1 MCGQP
6 ARTYQLIVTT
16 KFLQIAEWGSTDWIC
31 EVVRWHRS
39 QSEMLS
45 ALLDSERGRRVSENG
60 QTNCQEATG
69 FRADQIPDLPE
80 PSAKRERLGE
90 DLQPIG
96 DYASMNPYYRVC
108 EDVDAVQCQD
118 ANEPDD
124 FASGEW
130 WWDQHQIRFLNGKAF
145 IGLSALLLLIPYA
158 WGTALVGGGGMLV
171 LYYAAMVD
179 LPQFLKFIWGLFVI
193 LSWMPLS
200 FYVLIKTMPWVVGG
214 FALLLRP
221 FDKLLGKL
229 LDRGLDAGE
238 SAFSRATG
246 EVSFALPGGKKLK
259 APFEEFDAYVERVV
273 QHGGIFYRL
282 MFVHRYT
289 GKQFSQTSLSRI
301 EPAKEEVMA
310 LWDMLQR
317 YMDVSQPLPDMPR
330 LEPFRHLDPV
340 TAEHDQRVGRNPRFW
355 RDLDLG
361 AWKQGEGAEWL
372 KRQAEYP
379 WGKRTCKLTPQ
390 IGKISME
397 AYRAKVA
404 SSSELGGLKEQAG

>member
-1 MCGQP
+1 
-6 ARTYQLIVTT
+6 
-16 KFLQIAEWGSTDWIC
+16 
-31 EVVRWHRS
+31 
-39 QSEMLS
+39 
-45 ALLDSERGRRVSENG
+45 VSENG
-60 QTNCQEATG
+60 HTNSHDRNG
-69 FRADQIPDLPE
+69 FRADQIPNLPA

-90 DLQPIG
+90 DLLPVG
-96 DYASMNPYYRVC
+96 DYAVIEPYHRVC
-108 EDVDAVQCQD
+108 EDVDAIQYQD
-118 ANEPDD
+118 RNAPDD
-124 FASGEW
+124 FESGD
-130 WWDQHQIRFLNGKAF
+130 WWDQRQIRFLNGKAF
-145 IGLSALLLLIPYA
+145 IGLSALLLLIPYV

-179 LPQFLKFIWGLFVI
+179 LPHLLKSIWGLFVVLGWI
-193 LSWMPLS
+193 ALSL
-200 FYVLIKTMPWVVGG
+200 YLVIKTMPWVMGG

-229 LDRGLDAGE
+229 LDRGLKTGE
-238 SAFSRATG
+238 SAFNRETG
-246 EVSFALPGGKKLK
+246 AVSFALPGGKKLT

-289 GKQFSQTSLSRI
+289 GKQFSQTSFSRI
-301 EPAKEEVMA
+301 EPTKEEVMA

-317 YMDVSQPLPDMPR
+317 YMDVSQPLPDVPR

-340 TAEHDQRVGRNPRFW
+340 TVEHDQHTGRNPRFW
-355 RDLDLG
+355 RDLDLE

-379 WGKRTCKLTPQ
+379 WDKRTCKLTPQ

-397 AYRAKVA
+397 AYRAKMA
-404 SSSELGGLKEQAG
+404 SSSNHGELKESMM